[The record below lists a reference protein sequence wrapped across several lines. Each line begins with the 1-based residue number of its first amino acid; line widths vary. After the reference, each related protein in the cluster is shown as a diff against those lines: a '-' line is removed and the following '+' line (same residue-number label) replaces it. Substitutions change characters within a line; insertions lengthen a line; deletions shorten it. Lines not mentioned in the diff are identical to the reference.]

1 MLENQVGKRYAEALS
16 GSISDDGALEKALE
30 NLKSF
35 YKAMSLEPELA
46 RFFEHPSISVDKKEN
61 VVREI
66 STRLGVEESVVRM
79 MTLLNKRGKVLFL
92 GKIVEYFEY
101 VVDRRLNRTRVQVT
115 SAHPLTSG
123 NIDRLKAALNKILE
137 KTILIDTEVDESL
150 IGGIMLRIG
159 DQVADDTIRNRLE
172 ILKRTIEKE
181 EVA

>member
-16 GSISDDGALEKALE
+16 GNISDEGVLEKALE
-30 NLKSF
+30 NLRSF
-35 YKAMSLEPELA
+35 NEAMKTEPELA
-46 RFFEHPSISVDKKEN
+46 RFFEHPSISSDKKQN
-61 VVREI
+61 VVQEI
-66 STRLGVEESVVRM
+66 CNRLDVDEKVANT
-79 MTLLNKRGKVLFL
+79 MTLLNERGKILFL
-92 GKIVEYFEY
+92 GKIVEYFEQ

-115 SAHPLTSG
+115 SAHPLTTA
-123 NIDRLKAALNKILE
+123 NIDRLKAALNKILG

>member
-16 GSISDDGALEKALE
+16 GNISDTVMLEKALE
-30 NLKSF
+30 SLKAF
-35 YKAMSLEPELA
+35 DEAMKSEKQLA
-46 RFFEHPSISVDKKEN
+46 KFFEHPSISTEKKQN
-61 VVREI
+61 VVQEI
-66 STRLGVEESVVRM
+66 CDRLEVGEQVSSLM
-79 MTLLNKRGKVLFL
+79 ALLNERDRIMHL
-92 GKIVEYFEY
+92 GKIVEYFEQ
-101 VVDRRLNRTRVQVT
+101 VVDRRLNRMRVHVT
-115 SAHPLTSG
+115 SAHPLTPA
-123 NIDRLKAALNKILE
+123 NTERLNSALNKILG

>member
-30 NLKSF
+30 SLKSING
-35 YKAMSLEPELA
+35 AMSLEPELA
-46 RFFEHPSISVDKKEN
+46 RFFEHPSISSDKKNN
-61 VVREI
+61 VLQEI
-66 STRLGVEESVVRM
+66 CSKLGVEEQVSKM
-79 MTLLNKRGKVLFL
+79 MTLLNERGKTLFL
-92 GKIVEYFEY
+92 GKIVEYFEN
-101 VVDRRLNRTRVQVT
+101 VVDRRLNRTRVHII
-115 SAHPLTSG
+115 SAHPLNSA
-123 NIDRLKAALNKILE
+123 NIDRLKAALKKILE
-137 KTILIDTEVDESL
+137 KTILINTEVDESL

>member
-1 MLENQVGKRYAEALS
+1 
-16 GSISDDGALEKALE
+16 
-30 NLKSF
+30 
-35 YKAMSLEPELA
+35 
-46 RFFEHPSISVDKKEN
+46 

-66 STRLGVEESVVRM
+66 CSRLEVDEKVANM
-79 MTLLNKRGKVLFL
+79 MTLLNERGKVLFL
-92 GKIVEYFEY
+92 GKIVEYFEQ
-101 VVDRRLNRTRVQVT
+101 VVDRRLNQTRVQVT
-115 SAHPLTSG
+115 SAHPLTTE
-123 NIDRLKAALNKILE
+123 NIDRLKTALNKILG

>member
-1 MLENQVGKRYAEALS
+1 MLENQIGKRYAEALS
-16 GSISDDGALEKALE
+16 GSISDDGALEKALG

-35 YKAMSLEPELA
+35 NEAMSLEPELA
-46 RFFEHPSISVDKKEN
+46 RFFEHPSISTDKKKN
-61 VVREI
+61 VVQEI
-66 STRLGVEESVVRM
+66 CSKLGVEESVSNM
-79 MTLLNKRGKVLFL
+79 MTLLNERGKILFL
-92 GKIVEYFEY
+92 GKIVEYFENA
-101 VVDRRLNRTRVQVT
+101 VDRRLNRTRVQVT
-115 SAHPLTSG
+115 SAHPLTSA
-123 NIDRLKAALNKILE
+123 NTDRLKAALNEILG

>member
-16 GSISDDGALEKALE
+16 GNISDTGTLEKALE
-30 NLKSF
+30 NLRSF
-35 YKAMSLEPELA
+35 NEAMFTEPELA
-46 RFFEHPSISVDKKEN
+46 RFFEHPSISSEKKQN

-66 STRLGVEESVVRM
+66 CSRLEVDEKVANM
-79 MTLLNKRGKVLFL
+79 MTLLNERGKVLFL
-92 GKIVEYFEY
+92 GKIVEYFEQ
-101 VVDRRLNRTRVQVT
+101 VVDRRLNQTRVQVT
-115 SAHPLTSG
+115 SAHPLTTE
-123 NIDRLKAALNKILE
+123 NIDRLKTALNKILG

>member
-16 GSISDDGALEKALE
+16 GNISDTGTLEKALE
-30 NLKSF
+30 NLRSF
-35 YKAMSLEPELA
+35 NEAMVTEPELA
-46 RFFEHPSISVDKKEN
+46 RFFEHPSISSEKKQN

-66 STRLGVEESVVRM
+66 CSRLEVDEKVANM
-79 MTLLNKRGKVLFL
+79 MTLLNERGKVLFL
-92 GKIVEYFEY
+92 GKIVEYFEQ
-101 VVDRRLNRTRVQVT
+101 VVDRRLNQTRVQVT
-115 SAHPLTSG
+115 SAHPLTTE
-123 NIDRLKAALNKILE
+123 NIDRLKTALNKILG

>member
-1 MLENQVGKRYAEALS
+1 MLENQVGNRYAEALS

-30 NLKSF
+30 NLKSINE
-35 YKAMSLEPELA
+35 AMSLEPELA
-46 RFFEHPSISVDKKEN
+46 RFFEHPSISSDKKQN

-66 STRLGVEESVVRM
+66 CSKLDVEESVSNM
-79 MTLLNKRGKVLFL
+79 MTLLNERGKILFL
-92 GKIVEYFEY
+92 GKIVEYFEN

-115 SAHPLTSG
+115 SAHPLTSE
-123 NIDRLKAALNKILE
+123 NIDRLKAALNKILG